1 MKILALISVLI
12 FSLTLLFCSKFNNLA
27 DVFKKSSPKQILE
40 ITDDFTGLYWMNG
53 KVVVFRLYDDKSA
66 EYDEYPLNKT
76 QYNAIQAKTV
86 KNTKRIK
93 INDAEFEEIV
103 SVLTSDE
110 FSKVERII
118 KPQKSC
124 IDAFINTEINFNF
137 NNLKKQFVIKNHCS
151 TLADAKST
159 NFSFNNFP
167 SKMNAFFE
175 KITKIKNKESAGKFY
190 N

>member
-1 MKILALISVLI
+1 MKIVALISVLI
-12 FSLTLLFCSKFNNLA
+12 FSLTFLFCSKLNNST
-27 DVFKKSSPKQILE
+27 DDFKKSSPKQILE

-53 KVVVFRLYDDKSA
+53 KVMVFRLYDDKSA

-103 SVLTSDE
+103 SVLKSNE
-110 FSKVERII
+110 FSKIEKFIT
-118 KPQKSC
+118 PQKTC
-124 IDAFINTEINFNF
+124 IDAFINTEINFDI
-137 NNLKKQFVIKNHCS
+137 NNVKRQIIIKDHCS
-151 TLADAKST
+151 TLADPKST
-159 NFSFNNFP
+159 DSLFKNFP